1 MTDELHRVVYL
12 SSATQ
17 GFPAEALEELLVG
30 AREANA
36 RRGVTGMLIY
46 HDGNF
51 FQVLEGRKADVLE
64 TLDRIRADRR
74 HAGMIMLENRP
85 CRRSTFPDWSMGYR
99 VLEELSQPQ
108 REGFFELARAANGDG
123 TLELVRNT
131 PIAVYLDS
139 FLNSFREFEQ
149 A

>member
-1 MTDELHRVVYL
+1 MTGELHRVVYL
-12 SSATQ
+12 SCATQ
-17 GFPAEALEELLVG
+17 DFPAEALEELLIG
-30 AREANA
+30 AREANS
-36 RRGVTGMLIY
+36 RCGVTGMLIY
-46 HDGNF
+46 HDGSF
-51 FQVLEGRKADVLE
+51 FQVLEGRKGDVLD
-64 TLDRIRADRR
+64 TLDRIRADTR

-99 VLEELSQPQ
+99 VLQELSEPQ
-108 REGFFELARAANGDG
+108 RDGFFELARAANGDG